1 MTAVADTR
9 LLLTLQFPPTKELK
23 ARIEETITRELA
35 GRLVAPS
42 VVSTEFLKI
51 AGARIGESTAELRLN
66 LLKERGMKVIPITEE
81 MALNCRKATL
91 VPPGCP
97 HRRCPHSITGKNG
110 GRPVRRNERPALPD
124 TQDTD
129 QMDLRHTFG
138 G

>member
-81 MALNCRKATL
+81 MALIAGRLLLSHQDVPIADALIASPVKMGDAQYVVTDDPHYQTL
-91 VPPGCP
+91 KI
-97 HRRCPHSITGKNG
+97 RTKWI
-110 GRPVRRNERPALPD
+110 
-124 TQDTD
+124 
-129 QMDLRHTFG
+129 
-138 G
+138 

>member
-23 ARIEETITRELA
+23 ARIEEIITRELA

-81 MALNCRKATL
+81 MALIAGRLLLSHQDVPIEDDLIASPVKMGDAQYVVTDDPHYQTL
-91 VPPGCP
+91 KI
-97 HRRCPHSITGKNG
+97 RTKWI
-110 GRPVRRNERPALPD
+110 
-124 TQDTD
+124 
-129 QMDLRHTFG
+129 
-138 G
+138 